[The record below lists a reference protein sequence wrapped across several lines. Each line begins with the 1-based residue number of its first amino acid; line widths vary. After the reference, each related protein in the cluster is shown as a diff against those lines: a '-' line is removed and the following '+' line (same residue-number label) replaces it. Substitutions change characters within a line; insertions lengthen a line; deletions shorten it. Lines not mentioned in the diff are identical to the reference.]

1 MASYY
6 VDPSIAANSGTGTVG
21 DPYGDLQYA
30 LDSITRDATN
40 GDRIN
45 IKAGTAEILTGEL
58 DITTYGTPSFGA
70 GLYFAGYTST
80 EGDGGVGEIDGNAG
94 NFSVWNKNTV
104 EGIVWD
110 SLIIGNTGTADI
122 LYMDRMCAVRNCKIH
137 GTSGN
142 GVRGQVSHWRNWY
155 DDIGG
160 TGVASSPQ
168 GVFDCLFTNGAT
180 NSFTSAVSGGTV
192 CRSCFKLSG
201 TSDGIDAGGIVVNN
215 SFYTTGTGEAVDS
228 RSIFSYHYVGN
239 LVQGF
244 TYGLRYHQASEMTP
258 GSYHDNAFYDCTNN
272 VTSADFNGTG
282 YNSGNETLSSDLFD
296 LSGSITS
303 FEDRLTYFNPVDQGN
318 VYTGMPGGLVKG
330 AIQPA
335 ASGGGGIQIARG
347 MHGGMRG

>member
-6 VDPSIAANSGTGTVG
+6 VDPSIDSDSGAGTIG

-30 LDSITRDATN
+30 LDSIYRDTTN

-45 IKAGTAEILTGEL
+45 IKSGTAEILEDEL

-80 EGDGGVGEIDGNAG
+80 EGDGGVGEIDGDAYG
-94 NFSVWNKNTV
+94 FSVWNKTSV

-110 SLIIGNTGTADI
+110 SLIIGNTDTADI
-122 LYMDRMCAVRNCKIH
+122 LYMDRMCEVRNCKIY

-142 GVRGQVSHWRNWY
+142 GVRGQVGHWRNWY
-155 DDIGG
+155 DDIGSAG
-160 TGVASSPQ
+160 VTGSPQ
-168 GVFDCLFTNGAT
+168 GVVDCLFTNGST
-180 NSFTSAVSGGTV
+180 NSFTVAVQGSFVT
-192 CRSCFKLSG
+192 RSCFKLSG
-201 TSDGIDAGGIVVNN
+201 TSTGVGDGTIIVNN
-215 SFYTTGTGEAVDS
+215 SFHTTGTGNAVDT

-244 TYGLRYHQASEMTP
+244 TDGLQYDQTTEMTP

-272 VTSADFNGTG
+272 VTSADFNGAG
-282 YNSGNETLSSDLFD
+282 YNSGNETLSSNLFD

-303 FEDRLTYFNPVDQGN
+303 FADRLTYFNPVDQGN
-318 VYTGMPGGLVKG
+318 VYTGMSGGLVKG
-330 AIQPA
+330 AVQPT
-335 ASGGGGIQIARG
+335 SGGGGIQIARG